1 MTKIDRGEI
10 RLIENKKPRVG
21 ANADY
26 HFTVLEE
33 GGVDSAFMFTQLE
46 LDRAKYRA
54 KQNPEDWIPRRSF
67 LSRLFRAMKKPK

>member
-10 RLIENKKPRVG
+10 KKIENKKPRVG

-26 HFTVLEE
+26 FFTILERE
-33 GGVDSAFMFTQLE
+33 GVDKEFMFTKLE

-54 KQNPEDWIPRRSF
+54 VKNPEDWIQRRSF